1 MNGTPWPVITRYLSI
16 PGWECTGNLGFW
28 LDSWSLWHIVTYLQG
43 LKIPPEASHFSYIL
57 PSKVLQHF
65 ISNEWLS
72 LPPCQYLFLL
82 RVNPKYGTMSDFLPW
97 NAEKGQQK
105 MWRPMS
111 FTTNIFPS
119 DIGIIQDR
127 LWNTSEAM
135 DGTIWPVISSP
146 LPGWECTRNLKF

>member
-72 LPPCQYLFLL
+72 LPPVNTYSFWEWTPNMVPWVIFSHEML
-82 RVNPKYGTMSDFLPW
+82 RKVNK
-97 NAEKGQQK
+97 K